1 MYYSFVAD
9 ESELNQLRSSWI
21 PSADDS
27 GNDVEEGYVECD
39 LSWTRGRHADV
50 CIGDDGR
57 VGETA
62 RERKEVHR
70 GRFPCCPSGA
80 VVRSV
85 RAEASLVRIDVNCQ
99 GSRYR
104 NSRRNM
110 ALLLDYHWR
119 RSSQNGKER
128 RSCQS
133 GVSGLRIEGVGSQI
147 Q

>member
-1 MYYSFVAD
+1 MYCSFVGD
-9 ESELNQLRSSWI
+9 ESELNQLQSSWI

-27 GNDVEEGYVECD
+27 GNDVEEGYVGSD
-39 LSWTRGRHADV
+39 LSWSRGRDV
-50 CIGDDGR
+50 DACIGDDGP
-57 VGETA
+57 VDETA

-70 GRFPCCPSGA
+70 GTFPCCPSGA
-80 VVRSV
+80 VVRCV
-85 RAEASLVRIDVNCQ
+85 RAEANLVRIDVNCQ

-110 ALLLDYHWR
+110 AFLLEYHWR